1 MRNDYIK
8 FHFFSVDE
16 MIIFEDQVDDEC
28 GKSHINV
35 SAAFA
40 LVLNEYDNDK
50 KDNVHFQSLFILSVR
65 VRRPR
70 YVQSL
75 PLRENATFTATP
87 SGASGNPHCQIYLY
101 IYPFIYFYIYLYW
114 SLW

>member
-1 MRNDYIK
+1 
-8 FHFFSVDE
+8 

-70 YVQSL
+70 LVLSL
-75 PLRENATFTATP
+75 PIISIFFSQLKNSDNEHDDDEYG
-87 SGASGNPHCQIYLY
+87 SSSS
-101 IYPFIYFYIYLYW
+101 
-114 SLW
+114 SLFFQVLST